1 MKNTKGKQMTS
12 HIENS
17 CLRVPH
23 GKDRMKRY
31 AESKG
36 KGEPFLVV
44 PDGEKI
50 AKDVRRNGEKNEI

>member
-1 MKNTKGKQMTS
+1 MTS